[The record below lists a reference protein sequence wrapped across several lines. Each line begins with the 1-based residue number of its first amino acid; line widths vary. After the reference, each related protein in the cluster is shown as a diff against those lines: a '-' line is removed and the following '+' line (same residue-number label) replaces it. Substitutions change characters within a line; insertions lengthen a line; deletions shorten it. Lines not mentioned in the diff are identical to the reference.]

1 MAIGISVFLQTY
13 FQPVPKQGG
22 RFEKIGSFLHKIG
35 SKLYDFE
42 PIIQ

>member
-13 FQPVPKQGG
+13 FHPVPKQGG
-22 RFEKIGSFLHKIG
+22 RFEKSDHFYTK
-35 SKLYDFE
+35 SAQKLYDFE